1 MMSAIVKFFSEK
13 RLCVYVCL
21 QRKKE
26 KTAVG
31 LGRPR
36 ALEKR
41 AEQVPDAIN
50 QTVGSK
56 SKPGS
61 KLQLQLHQRPG
72 PALCSDSQ

>member
-1 MMSAIVKFFSEK
+1 MWLRNTPIFF
-13 RLCVYVCL
+13 CL
-21 QRKKE
+21 SLRHTHTHRKKE

-31 LGRPR
+31 LGHPR

-61 KLQLQLHQRPG
+61 KLQLQLYQRLG

>member
-1 MMSAIVKFFSEK
+1 MWLRNTPLYPFVFLSDTHTE
-13 RLCVYVCL
+13 
-21 QRKKE
+21 RKKE

-31 LGRPR
+31 LGHPR

-41 AEQVPDAIN
+41 AEQVSDAIN

-56 SKPGS
+56 PKPGP
-61 KLQLQLHQRPG
+61 KLQLQLHRRPG